1 MGFEREIGRGKCG
14 LEEEKKDESSNIWTV
29 TLLCYG

>member
-14 LEEEKKDESSNIWTV
+14 LEEEKKDEPSKFGTV
-29 TLLCYG
+29 TLL